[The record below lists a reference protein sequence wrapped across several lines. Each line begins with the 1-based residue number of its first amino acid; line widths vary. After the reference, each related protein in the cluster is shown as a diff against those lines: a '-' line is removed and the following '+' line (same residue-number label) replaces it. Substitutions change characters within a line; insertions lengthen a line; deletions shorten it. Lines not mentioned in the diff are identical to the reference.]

1 MPLYRYL
8 ILSFFL
14 LLSVYSYSSS
24 ESVITFC
31 SDSIFLP
38 LYDSLKKEYPIL
50 RANKLKN
57 DSFRIN
63 HNKKEIDFFVSKYLE
78 SIPFR
83 ESDSRCIYDFVK
95 KRLPQ
100 EFQSY
105 TVNLYINQYE
115 LSDLIPNIYRQE
127 MEIDKDRKGK
137 KLNLARPI
145 VLNANRPYTPEK
157 GFRNSHLALW
167 ASHGW
172 YFEKSE
178 NRWIWQR
185 PRLFQIAEDT
195 YTLGYVLPYLVP
207 MLENSGAYVFLPRER
222 DFQSNEIIVDNDD
235 PKGDF
240 YKETNGE
247 KLSWED
253 GDSVGF
259 AHRKEVYSEGEN
271 PFNMGSYRQIIS
283 EKKGDASA
291 TWTAHFPHSG
301 RYAVYVSYHTLP
313 NSSSQA
319 LYTVHHAGGSTNFI
333 VNQKQGEKTW
343 IYLGTFFF
351 NRGFNPNRGSV
362 TLTNKSKQN
371 GKIITA
377 DAVKFGG
384 GNGNIGRMA
393 TDSTLQPSGKKR
405 YLEGA
410 RYWLQW
416 AGFPDSIYNRNN
428 SENEYKD
435 DYMCRPYWVNNLLG
449 GSTKSIETKGKQIP
463 IELAMGFHT
472 DAS

>member
-1 MPLYRYL
+1 M
-8 ILSFFL
+8 
-14 LLSVYSYSSS
+14 
-24 ESVITFC
+24 ESIK
-31 SDSIFLP
+31 
-38 LYDSLKKEYPIL
+38 LKKSNIL
-50 RANKLKN
+50 KIGIQTEEGV
-57 DSFRIN
+57 DTG
-63 HNKKEIDFFVSKYLE
+63 EYLE
-78 SIPFR
+78 FDLEDIELPIKIQQ
-83 ESDSRCIYDFVK
+83 CIEEHK
-95 KRLPQ
+95 K
-100 EFQSY
+100 
-105 TVNLYINQYE
+105 NQQF
-115 LSDLIPNIYRQE
+115 IRNQFII
-127 MEIDKDRKGK
+127 IDKRQDRKGK

-283 EKKGDASA
+283 EKKLPKKYPISGISA
-291 TWTAHFPHSG
+291 
-301 RYAVYVSYHTLP
+301 
-313 NSSSQA
+313 
-319 LYTVHHAGGSTNFI
+319 
-333 VNQKQGEKTW
+333 
-343 IYLGTFFF
+343 
-351 NRGFNPNRGSV
+351 
-362 TLTNKSKQN
+362 
-371 GKIITA
+371 
-377 DAVKFGG
+377 
-384 GNGNIGRMA
+384 
-393 TDSTLQPSGKKR
+393 
-405 YLEGA
+405 
-410 RYWLQW
+410 
-416 AGFPDSIYNRNN
+416 
-428 SENEYKD
+428 
-435 DYMCRPYWVNNLLG
+435 
-449 GSTKSIETKGKQIP
+449 
-463 IELAMGFHT
+463 
-472 DAS
+472 